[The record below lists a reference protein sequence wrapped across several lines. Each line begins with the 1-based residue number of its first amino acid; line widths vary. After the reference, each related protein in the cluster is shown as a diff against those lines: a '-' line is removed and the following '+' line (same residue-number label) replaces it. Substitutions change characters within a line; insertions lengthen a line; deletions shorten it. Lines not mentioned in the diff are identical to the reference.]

1 MSTTTAGPGRS
12 ARLTVAARP
21 TVAVRPAGPALP
33 ISRVPERAWPADGA
47 TPARL
52 LTLQHTAGN
61 SAVRHLMRDI
71 DRERARKDFCVGE
84 AVDAT
89 RARTG
94 FTAAQ
99 AQILRV
105 VRQAAVRVCSNAAV
119 AVDLPGN
126 ESSVV
131 RIAKDYFGVTVRMSS
146 QTRRALVRAIR
157 SVERALTE
165 SPIYAGTCQD
175 EHCNSGAVAH
185 VDEART
191 MIVLCPRFFNPD
203 LHPVATTVRMLI
215 HEAAH
220 LAKLDANAEK
230 PWMET
235 YCSEGASA
243 TEKCPVPDAIHNVD
257 AWSHVIDDLAA
268 TV

>member
-1 MSTTTAGPGRS
+1 VSTTTAVLS
-12 ARLTVAARP
+12 RP
-21 TVAVRPAGPALP
+21 ARPAGPALAAR
-33 ISRVPERAWPADGA
+33 RVADGSA
-47 TPARL
+47 PAAGSAAARL
-52 LTLQHTAGN
+52 LALQRTAGN
-61 SAVRHLMRDI
+61 TAVRHLMRDI
-71 DRERARKDFCVGE
+71 DRERAKRDFCVGE
-84 AVDAT
+84 AVDAS
-89 RARTG
+89 RAQTT
-94 FTAAQ
+94 FSPAQ
-99 AQILRV
+99 LQILRV
-105 VRQAAVRVCSNAAV
+105 VRQAAIRVCSNAAV

-126 ESSVV
+126 EPSVV
-131 RIAKDYFGVTVRMSS
+131 RIAKDYFGVTVRMSGS
-146 QTRRALVRAIR
+146 TRRALVRSIR

-165 SPIYAGTCQD
+165 APINAGTCQD

-203 LHPVATTVRMLI
+203 LHPVAGTVRMLI

-230 PWMET
+230 PWMEM
-235 YCSEGASA
+235 YCSEGASK

-257 AWSHVIDDLAA
+257 AWSHFIDDLAA